1 MKLPDWRDPVVFALL
16 VALTVALVGMGIT
29 AWKNH
34 SLRADLA
41 VSKLE
46 TEQVKG
52 DRAAVQAQRDDA
64 RRANEAF
71 ARMVQEQG
79 AAIVELQSAAEQRQ
93 AKAGAAARAVLKEPL
108 RLPSGHG
115 PKEMNAWL
123 RASVSSP

>member
-1 MKLPDWRDPVVFALL
+1 MLPNWRDPVVFALL
-16 VALTVALVGMGIT
+16 VALFVALVALGIT
-29 AWKNH
+29 AWNTH
-34 SLRADLA
+34 TLNAELA
-41 VSKLE
+41 ASMLE
-46 TEQVKG
+46 TEQVKA

-64 RRANEAF
+64 RRENEAF